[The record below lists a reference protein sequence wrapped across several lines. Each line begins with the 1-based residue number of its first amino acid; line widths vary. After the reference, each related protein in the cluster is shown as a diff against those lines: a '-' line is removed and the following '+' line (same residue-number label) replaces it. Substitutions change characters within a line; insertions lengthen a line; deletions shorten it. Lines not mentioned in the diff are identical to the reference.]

1 MSSSIPDPPPG
12 YQEPDEY
19 EEAGTL
25 KKTFL
30 TSTGVANLLLTVVLF
45 VGVVRL
51 IPIDAEFVADVIGS
65 ISGNSVLSAIVLVF
79 GGFSVIAFGTVI
91 LHEHVHKAVMEYFGY
106 SVEIS
111 YGVPISYALIEEQ
124 MIERDHNL
132 ISLISPL
139 VAISS
144 VSLGASYMIPNQL
157 LTVLFTGIFVVNTV
171 SASGD
176 IQGLVTLLRRP
187 SGTVIWHTHENG
199 MPRSFVY
206 EPE

>member
-51 IPIDAEFVADVIGS
+51 IPIDVEFVADVIGS
-65 ISGNSVLSAIVLVF
+65 ISGNSVLFATVLVF

-106 SVEIS
+106 SVEIN

-124 MIERDHNL
+124 MIERNHNL

-176 IQGLVTLLRRP
+176 IQGLLTLLRRP
-187 SGTVIWHTHENG
+187 SGAVIWHTHKNG

>member
-1 MSSSIPDPPPG
+1 MGSSVSDPPPE
-12 YQEPDEY
+12 YQDPYEY
-19 EEAGTL
+19 EEAGSL

-30 TSTGVANLLLTVVLF
+30 TSTGVVNLLLTIVLF

-51 IPIDAEFVADVIGS
+51 IPIDVEFVADVIGS
-65 ISGNSVLSAIVLVF
+65 ISGNSVLPVIVLVF

-91 LHEHVHKAVMEYFGY
+91 LHENVHKAVMEYFGY
-106 SVEIS
+106 SVKIN

-124 MIERDHNL
+124 IIKRNHKL
-132 ISLISPL
+132 VSLISPL

-144 VSLGASYMIPNQL
+144 VSLSASYVIPNQL

-171 SASGD
+171 STSGD